1 MGENCTKAG
10 DRNHSQGYRRVTK
23 FAPISRPQ
31 KEPPI
36 EAEARKQSEE
46 GEEERMPVRTRLFRT
61 SFQTQLFLS
70 FILPFVLVI
79 SLAASGEDVTTS
91 PSAAQAKTETGSDP
105 LVQLLISK
113 GVLTADEA
121 RSLGG
126 TSAEQRTKLLDLL
139 RQKGILSASDY
150 QALTTPSASA
160 GQAVSTTPSASAQVV
175 STTPSASAQVDRN
188 LVASTSPIVPV
199 SETQKQ
205 PGPILVPPPATP
217 PLVIPAV
224 APLRVL
230 PVDPPKK
237 DALNAAFKLG
247 PVKMTPYGFIKA
259 TAVYDSSNPNGD
271 DMPFPGLFLSSTS
284 LVNTGP
290 TADPEFHL
298 KARSTRIGSNFEW
311 PDVSP
316 KLTITGRIEAD
327 FEGNYSEVD
336 NRDVS
341 SIRSSMFSFRQ
352 AWGRLDYAASDKT
365 DLYFEGG
372 QDWTLFGSSA
382 LPNLLETT
390 ALGYWYGDIYERS
403 PQFQVGWV
411 QKLTNNRSLKFAP
424 TFAIMMPST
433 GEIEKLGSLGLQ
445 GQIAQAERE
454 GADSGRPEVEGRI
467 ALQYQLDKAPG
478 VASAQIF
485 WSGFQARR
493 ESIVADTSTGP
504 AAFHNAFPNGFTVSS
519 PMWGD
524 QIGLQLPTRWFTLVA
539 DAYKGGDLRF
549 FFGGQVNTYFTDIA
563 GLSGVTSYTTLDGGP
578 LAASGAAAL
587 GCTGTLSADGSTC
600 SGNVVIAPQRPI
612 RAFGGFVNL
621 GLPLSRWFNADPKG
635 RNAGWQLYLH
645 MGKDQV
651 VHRDLLNPGGGN
663 NAANTLAPLPL
674 RMGKLAAVTLY
685 YKLNPWV
692 TFGLE
697 QSIYATRLDPNYGAS
712 ALGNYII
719 AGKLSNE
726 WQDHRTEFGP
736 IFTF

>member
-1 MGENCTKAG
+1 M
-10 DRNHSQGYRRVTK
+10 H
-23 FAPISRPQ
+23 
-31 KEPPI
+31 
-36 EAEARKQSEE
+36 
-46 GEEERMPVRTRLFRT
+46 VRTRLFGG
-61 SFQTQLFLS
+61 
-70 FILPFVLVI
+70 FILLSLLMI
-79 SLAASGEDVTTS
+79 SAVGFGEDLNS
-91 PSAAQAKTETGSDP
+91 SASAAQANTVTSGDP

-113 GVLTADEA
+113 GVLNADEA

-126 TSAEQRTKLLDLL
+126 TPAEQRTKLLDLL
-139 RQKGILSASDY
+139 RQKGILSATDY
-150 QALTTPSASA
+150 QALTASSESTSADKGSA
-160 GQAVSTTPSASAQVV
+160 AV
-175 STTPSASAQVDRN
+175 PSASAQVDRN
-188 LVASTSPIVPV
+188 LVASTTPIVPL

-205 PGPILVPPPATP
+205 PGPVTVPPPSGP
-217 PLVIPAV
+217 PSVVPAI

-247 PVKMTPYGFIKA
+247 PIKMTPYGFIKA

-271 DMPFPGLFLSSTS
+271 DMPFPGLFLGTPTVVS
-284 LVNTGP
+284 TGP

-298 KARSTRIGSNFEW
+298 KARSTRIGANFEW
-311 PDVSP
+311 PDMSP
-316 KLTITGRIEAD
+316 KLTVTGRIEAD
-327 FEGNYSEVD
+327 FEGNFSEVD

-352 AWGRLDYAASDKT
+352 AWARLDYAASDKT
-365 DLYFEGG
+365 DLYFEAG

-403 PQFQVGWV
+403 PQFQFGWV
-411 QKLTNNRSLKFAP
+411 QKLTSSLKFAP
-424 TFAIMMPST
+424 TFGIMMPST
-433 GEIEKLGSLGLQ
+433 GEIEKLGSLGLA
-445 GQIAQAERE
+445 GQIAQAERQ

-467 ALQYQLDKAPG
+467 AFQYQLDKAPG
-478 VASAQIF
+478 VAPAQIF
-485 WSGFQARR
+485 WAGVQGRR
-493 ESIVADTSTGP
+493 ESIVPSTLTGP

-519 PMWGD
+519 PIWGN
-524 QIGLQLPTRWFTLVA
+524 QLGLQIPTRWFTLVA
-539 DAYKGGDLRF
+539 SAYKGGDLRF
-549 FFGGQVNTYFTDIA
+549 FFGGQVNTYFTDIN
-563 GLSGVTSYTTLDGGP
+563 GLSGVQSYGTLDGGP
-578 LAASGAAAL
+578 LTASGAAAL
-587 GCTGTLSADGSTC
+587 GCTGTLSTDGSTC

-651 VHRDLLNPGGGN
+651 VHRDLLNPGGGV

-697 QSIYATRLDPNYGAS
+697 QSIYATRLDPSYPILNTYT
-712 ALGNYII
+712 I
-719 AGKLSNE
+719 AGKPSNE